1 MLLLGD
7 ALACA
12 AAADPHL
19 VAVTWN
25 DQSVTFA
32 ELDRQAGAT
41 AHALAGL
48 GISRGDVIVT
58 WAGTSLRHIAVFAA
72 AAKAGAVFAP
82 LNPAFT
88 PVEAAGALDYLQPR
102 LIITDAA
109 HLEPAMALSAA
120 PVALMGTG
128 VRVPREADLD
138 LLAATASSL
147 PPASAVHEDDVHA
160 VFLTSGSTG
169 RPKGVALTHRVSWLR
184 GTGARARSGR
194 PPGLTGQRGPGGVV
208 WPFPLFHWAGWHA
221 ITSGWLNRDPVHLS
235 PPDPDLLLSRVQAYS
250 AVEIYCI
257 PAIWERILSLAPSA
271 YDASSLRFVESGTS
285 AVSAD
290 LLGRLADRFPGAEL
304 SVQYG
309 STEAGGVCRA
319 AGPELHAHPGS
330 VGRVQPGYRTRLSPE
345 GILQVNGPMLMS
357 GYYRLPEET
366 TLVMCDGWYNTG
378 DLVDVDD
385 GVITVVGRSAETIRT
400 GGEFVSPSEI
410 ESVLASYPGVSEAAA
425 IGIPDPDWGETICA
439 VVVMKERVP
448 VPSLDDLRRHA
459 ASRLAPFKHPRR
471 VVAVESLPRTAATG
485 QVQRRRL
492 VQQVLSAL
500 DLECLRSQLARARP
514 RRPRPARSTPC

>member
-1 MLLLGD
+1 MPTSPSRSSAASAPRPGSWLTPQLAGD
-7 ALACA
+7 RIQGSYGVPSAWSVPAKYPAGDEVLDIP
-12 AAADPHL
+12 ADP
-19 VAVTWN
+19 VPG
-25 DQSVTFA
+25 QPG
-32 ELDRQAGAT
+32 AGGCRRT
-41 AHALAGL
+41 
-48 GISRGDVIVT
+48 
-58 WAGTSLRHIAVFAA
+58 
-72 AAKAGAVFAP
+72 KA
-82 LNPAFT
+82 
-88 PVEAAGALDYLQPR
+88 
-102 LIITDAA
+102 
-109 HLEPAMALSAA
+109 
-120 PVALMGTG
+120 
-128 VRVPREADLD
+128 
-138 LLAATASSL
+138 
-147 PPASAVHEDDVHA
+147 
-160 VFLTSGSTG
+160 G

-184 GTGARARSGR
+184 GTSARARSGR
-194 PPGLTGQRGPGGVV
+194 PPGLSGQRGPGGVV
-208 WPFPLFHWAGWHA
+208 WPFPQFHWAGWHA

-235 PPDPDLLLSRVQAYS
+235 PPEPDLLLSRVQAYS

-257 PAIWERILSLAPSA
+257 PAIWERTLSLAPSA

-285 AVSAD
+285 AVSSD

-345 GILQVNGPMLMS
+345 GILQVSGPMLMS

-366 TLVMCDGWYNTG
+366 TLVMRDGWYNTG

-410 ESVLASYPGVSEAAA
+410 ESVLASYPGVSEVAA

-471 VVAVESLPRTAATG
+471 VVAVKSLPRTAATG

-500 DLECLRSQLARARP
+500 DLECLRSRLARARP

>member
-19 VAVTWN
+19 VAVTWD
-25 DQSVTFA
+25 DQAVTFA
-32 ELDRQAGAT
+32 ELDRQADAT
-41 AHALAGL
+41 VHALGGL

-88 PVEAAGALDYLQPR
+88 SAEAASALEYLQPR
-102 LIITDAA
+102 LMITDAA
-109 HLEPAMALSAA
+109 HLEPAMAQSAA
-120 PVALMGTG
+120 PVALMGGG
-128 VRVPREADLD
+128 VRVPRQADLD
-138 LLAATASSL
+138 LLAAMASPL
-147 PPASAVHEDDVHA
+147 PAAPPVHEDDVHA

-169 RPKGVALTHRVSWLR
+169 RPKGVALTHRMSWLR
-184 GTGARARSGR
+184 GTGSRARSGR
-194 PPGLTGQRGPGGVV
+194 SRGLSGQGGPGGVV

-345 GILQVNGPMLMS
+345 GVLQVSGPKLMS

-366 TLVMCDGWYNTG
+366 TGVMRDGWYDTG
-378 DLVDVDD
+378 DLVEVDD

-400 GGEFVSPSEI
+400 GGEFVSPAEI
-410 ESVLASYPGVSEAAA
+410 ESVLASYPGVSEVAA

-439 VVVMKERVP
+439 VVVMKDQVP
-448 VPSLDDLRRHA
+448 VPGLDDLRRHA
-459 ASRLAPFKHPRR
+459 ALRLAPFKHPRR
-471 VVAVESLPRTAATG
+471 VVAVQSLPRTAATG

-500 DLECLRSQLARARP
+500 DLECLRVRLARA
-514 RRPRPARSTPC
+514 RPRPARSTPC

>member
-7 ALACA
+7 ALARA

-25 DQSVTFA
+25 DQAVTFA
-32 ELDRQAGAT
+32 ELDRQADAT

-88 PVEAAGALDYLQPR
+88 PVEAASALDYLQPR

-109 HLEPAMALSAA
+109 RLEPAMALSAA

-138 LLAATASSL
+138 LLAATASSR
-147 PPASAVHEDDVHA
+147 PPASTVHEDDVHA

-208 WPFPLFHWAGWHA
+208 WPFSLFHWAGWHA

-330 VGRVQPGYRTRLSPE
+330 VGRVK
-345 GILQVNGPMLMS
+345 
-357 GYYRLPEET
+357 
-366 TLVMCDGWYNTG
+366 
-378 DLVDVDD
+378 
-385 GVITVVGRSAETIRT
+385 
-400 GGEFVSPSEI
+400 
-410 ESVLASYPGVSEAAA
+410 
-425 IGIPDPDWGETICA
+425 TICA
-439 VVVMKERVP
+439 VVVMKEQVP

-492 VQQVLSAL
+492 VQQVLSA
-500 DLECLRSQLARARP
+500 
-514 RRPRPARSTPC
+514 